1 MSWWV
6 NPLPMPKGFN
16 VKLYPADDGKHKFTV
31 DIYNNKYHIKRLSF
45 GAEGYGDFTIHNNE
59 EQKKA
64 YIARHSAMEQD
75 WTAKGILT
83 AGFWARWL
91 LWNKPTIEESM
102 ADIEKRF
109 DIKFFN

>member
-1 MSWWV
+1 MSWWSEK
-6 NPLPMPKGFN
+6 PMPRIFSI
-16 VKLYPADDGKHKFTV
+16 KLYPADDGKHKFTV

-64 YIARHSAMEQD
+64 YIARHEKNED
-75 WTAKGILT
+75 WTAKGIMT

-102 ADIEKRF
+102 ADIENKF
-109 DIKFFN
+109 NIKFL